1 MWQWNMKLYVSV
13 TLSMIVLACCLVAL
27 LACYL
32 LLSLVVSCCLV
43 ALLVLPCWLIA
54 LLPCN

>member
-1 MWQWNMKLYVSV
+1 MMYVAV
-13 TLSMIVLACCLVAL
+13 EHEIVCQCNSFYDCVAL

-32 LLSLVVSCCLV
+32 LLSLVVSCYLV

-54 LLPCN
+54 LLPYN